1 MVIIFRNKGRPKF
14 TIPILYEDDPN
25 DLSDYG
31 IGSNSSKTNSVK
43 DADTDDSSSFL
54 VRNSFFLS
62 YLSLSH
68 TFFQDEKDQ
77 GVFDSSSSSKDAN
90 VSSNQSQSEDETNS
104 RSESNFPPS
113 KSKSDIYTSVYNN
126 FSNGNRGSVQKLYKT
141 NTNVE
146 EPKQENEV
154 YTYEG
159 AIQDYRSRIKSKIN
173 VSDTIFNR
181 KEFAKPKEIEPVL
194 SKGQIFKRKEI
205 FEVDKPIE
213 IHHYE
218 SGSAKRLSED
228 FPQSQSIKER
238 LQNFEKCAE
247 QQSISNTTT
256 RRQQTINK
264 PDDRKNNNVNVTTN
278 INKQQQTQDDN
289 KHSVEN
295 KTSRIIYDEIQ
306 ERSSSP
312 ETELYMN
319 KLNSFNNDLDNLMC
333 MKQPSN
339 GSRSELD
346 DISSNYNY
354 SCSDR
359 EDSGI
364 HTADVSCAVSQ
375 ADEFIENEYPD
386 ANTIIPNY
394 LEKLNIKKTDDIEE
408 SRHTPEGSRASDLT
422 DTLHHEFTKECLIKE
437 TERFL
442 EDARFDSTQNQIV
455 LTKETKPP
463 VPAIAEIQFDIYSNP
478 DFLVAP
484 PKVIEPP
491 KAKPPPPP
499 PSDSESEQSNLIRLN
514 STKRIK
520 KEIHLKRSSFL
531 GLGESY
537 EDQLDPELT
546 LDKPPDINTFLQK
559 ESKFEKT
566 LYKKMLENLEGGLS
580 KVESQDS
587 GLDIERGRLSSDTWC
602 SSIGDSSSLSHGRQ
616 DSEEDEIMKKEREI
630 IELVEK
636 EEKSRDKTDFCS
648 PQSHYSSP
656 HHHSYPSHSSDQD
669 SEVLK
674 VEHELLQLEKEQLKH
689 QRGNFLLRTQHK
701 NNRRSLDNICDTYDA
716 DAGINYRKSMP
727 ELQFVTNKEFSKT
740 MSDIPILDQHQYRKS
755 MPDIQQAYYK
765 NTNVYQKTVSENN
778 IDVMSLQHR
787 KSLPELK
794 SDFQRSAFYSP
805 QMHFWQPIMPEKPSR
820 AQRSR

>member
-1 MVIIFRNKGRPKF
+1 MFVLIIH
-14 TIPILYEDDPN
+14 
-25 DLSDYG
+25 
-31 IGSNSSKTNSVK
+31 
-43 DADTDDSSSFL
+43 FL
-54 VRNSFFLS
+54 
-62 YLSLSH
+62 
-68 TFFQDEKDQ
+68 QDEKDH
-77 GVFDSSSSSKDAN
+77 GVFDSSSSSKEATI
-90 VSSNQSQSEDETNS
+90 SSNQSQSEDETNT
-104 RSESNFPPS
+104 RNENNFPPT
-113 KSKSDIYTSVYNN
+113 KSVYTSVYNN

-141 NTNVE
+141 DVE
-146 EPKQENEV
+146 QPKQDNEV

-159 AIQDYRSRIKSKIN
+159 AIQDYRSRIKS
-173 VSDTIFNR
+173 TIFNR
-181 KEFAKPKEIEPVL
+181 KDFAKPKEIEPVL
-194 SKGQIFKRKEI
+194 SKAQLFKRKEV

-228 FPQSQSIKER
+228 FPATQSIKER
-238 LQNFEKCAE
+238 LQNFEKCAA
-247 QQSISNTTT
+247 Q
-256 RRQQTINK
+256 RQINK
-264 PDDRKNNNVNVTTN
+264 PDDRKNNNVT
-278 INKQQQTQDDN
+278 NKQPDDN
-289 KHSVEN
+289 KNVEIVN
-295 KTSRIIYDEIQ
+295 ENRNIYD

-333 MKQPSN
+333 LKPQS
-339 GSRSELD
+339 D
-346 DISSNYNY
+346 DIGSNYNY

-364 HTADVSCAVSQ
+364 HTADVSCSVSQ
-375 ADEFIENEYPD
+375 ADEPIEN
-386 ANTIIPNY
+386 
-394 LEKLNIKKTDDIEE
+394 EE
-408 SRHTPEGSRASDLT
+408 SRHTPEGSRTSD
-422 DTLHHEFTKECLIKE
+422 CLIKE

-442 EDARFDSTQNQIV
+442 EDARYDSTQNQ
-455 LTKETKPP
+455 TKPAKP
-463 VPAIAEIQFDIYSNP
+463 MAEIQFDP

-499 PSDSESEQSNLIRLN
+499 PAESNLMRLN

-520 KEIHLKRSSFL
+520 KEINLKRSSFL
-531 GLGESY
+531 GLGEPY

-546 LDKPPDINTFLQK
+546 LDKPPDINSFLQK
-559 ESKFEKT
+559 ESKT

-602 SSIGDSSSLSHGRQ
+602 SSIGDSSHGRQ

-636 EEKSRDKTDFCS
+636 EEKSRDKTDFSS
-648 PQSHYSSP
+648 PQNHY
-656 HHHSYPSHSSDQD
+656 DQD

-689 QRGNFLLRTQHK
+689 QRNNFLLRTQ
-701 NNRRSLDNICDTYDA
+701 RSLDNICDSYDT
-716 DAGINYRKSMP
+716 DNNYRKSMP
-727 ELQFVTNKEFSKT
+727 ELQFKEFSKT
-740 MSDIPILDQHQYRKS
+740 IPILEQHHQYRKS

-765 NTNVYQKTVSENN
+765 NTTAYQKTVPENN
-778 IDVMSLQHR
+778 IDVVSLQHR

-794 SDFQRSAFYSP
+794 SDYQRSAFYSP
-805 QMHFWQPIMPEKPSR
+805 QMRYWQPIMPEKPLR

>member
-1 MVIIFRNKGRPKF
+1 M
-14 TIPILYEDDPN
+14 
-25 DLSDYG
+25 
-31 IGSNSSKTNSVK
+31 
-43 DADTDDSSSFL
+43 
-54 VRNSFFLS
+54 
-62 YLSLSH
+62 
-68 TFFQDEKDQ
+68 QDEKDH
-77 GVFDSSSSSKDAN
+77 GVFDSSSSTKDATI
-90 VSSNQSQSEDETNS
+90 SSNQSQSEDETNT
-104 RSESNFPPS
+104 RNENNFPAS
-113 KSKSDIYTSVYNN
+113 KSVYTSVYSN

-141 NTNVE
+141 DIE
-146 EPKQENEV
+146 EPKQDNEV

-159 AIQDYRSRIKSKIN
+159 AIQDYRSRIKS
-173 VSDTIFNR
+173 TIFNR
-181 KEFAKPKEIEPVL
+181 KEFTKPKEIEPVL
-194 SKGQIFKRKEI
+194 SKAQLFKKKEV

-228 FPQSQSIKER
+228 FPPSQSIKER

-247 QQSISNTTT
+247 QQNKSNIT
-256 RRQQTINK
+256 RRQINK
-264 PDDRKNNNVNVTTN
+264 PDDRKNNNNNTAN
-278 INKQQQTQDDN
+278 INKQQDDN
-289 KHSVEN
+289 KNSVEIENEN
-295 KTSRIIYDEIQ
+295 KTSRIIYD

-333 MKQPSN
+333 LKPPSN

-346 DISSNYNY
+346 DIGSNYNY

-364 HTADVSCAVSQ
+364 HTADVSCSVSQ
-375 ADEFIENEYPD
+375 ADEPIENEYTK
-386 ANTIIPNY
+386 A
-394 LEKLNIKKTDDIEE
+394 DDIEE
-408 SRHTPEGSRASDLT
+408 SRQTPEGSRVSDSN
-422 DTLHHEFTKECLIKE
+422 EYLIKE

-442 EDARFDSTQNQIV
+442 EDARFDSTQNQ
-455 LTKETKPP
+455 TQPPKPMT
-463 VPAIAEIQFDIYSNP
+463 EIQFDP

-499 PSDSESEQSNLIRLN
+499 SESNLTRLN

-520 KEIHLKRSSFL
+520 KEINLKRSSFL
-531 GLGESY
+531 GLGEPY

-546 LDKPPDINTFLQK
+546 LDKPPDINSFLQK
-559 ESKFEKT
+559 ESKYEKT

-636 EEKSRDKTDFCS
+636 EEKSRDKTDF
-648 PQSHYSSP
+648 PTTPNHYN
-656 HHHSYPSHSSDQD
+656 SDQD

-689 QRGNFLLRTQHK
+689 QRNNFLLRTQ
-701 NNRRSLDNICDTYDA
+701 RSLDNICDTYDT
-716 DAGINYRKSMP
+716 DINYRKSMP

-740 MSDIPILDQHQYRKS
+740 IPILDQHHQYRKS

-765 NTNVYQKTVSENN
+765 NTTAYQKTVPENN
-778 IDVMSLQHR
+778 IDVVSLQHR

-805 QMHFWQPIMPEKPSR
+805 QMRYWQPIMPEKPLR